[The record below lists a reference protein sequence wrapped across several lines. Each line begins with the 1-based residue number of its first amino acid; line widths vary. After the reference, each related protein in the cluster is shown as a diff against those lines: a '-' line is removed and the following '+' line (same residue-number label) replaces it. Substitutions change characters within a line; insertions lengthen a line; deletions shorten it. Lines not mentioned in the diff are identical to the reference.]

1 MQLKADFLRDDD
13 DYASTNDP
21 LTDSTNAD
29 SELKDSGID
38 PELLKVV
45 QARSRN
51 KVGICMDAFGG
62 PKA

>member
-13 DYASTNDP
+13 DYSSPNDP
-21 LTDSTNAD
+21 LTDSTNAEVD
-29 SELKDSGID
+29 SELRDSGID

-51 KVGICMDAFGG
+51 KVCIF
-62 PKA
+62 